1 MSVFFPDIYLKSV
14 TDLTPAL
21 LKRWGIRGLILDVDN
36 TLTTHGSP
44 DIDTGVRR
52 WLAAMREHHIRMAI
66 LSNNT
71 LQRVQ
76 PFAQALRMRFVARG
90 AKPLARG
97 FERAAAKLR
106 LAKDEIAVV
115 GDQIFTDI
123 LGGNLWGAKTVLVK
137 PIRPETT
144 RRFRIKRRI
153 EQSIILKLYGALR
166 PVKEESCG

>member
-1 MSVFFPDIYLKSV
+1 MSPLFPDIYLKSI
-14 TDLTPAL
+14 TALTPAL
-21 LKRWGIRGLILDVDN
+21 LNRWGVRGLILDVDN

-44 DIDTGVRR
+44 GIDTGVRR
-52 WLAAMREHHIRMAI
+52 WLALMREHHIKMAI

-71 LQRVQ
+71 LRRVQ
-76 PFAQALRMRFVARG
+76 PFARTLRLDFVASG

-115 GDQIFTDI
+115 GDQIFTDV
-123 LGGNLWGAKTVLVK
+123 LGGNLWGARTVLVK

-144 RRFRIKRRI
+144 GRFRIKRRI
-153 EQSIILKLYGALR
+153 EQDIILRLYGALK
-166 PVKEESCG
+166 PVKGEPCG

>member
-14 TDLTPAL
+14 TNLTPAL

-44 DIDTGVRR
+44 GIDSGVRR
-52 WLAAMREHHIRMAI
+52 WLAVMREHHIKMTI

-71 LQRVQ
+71 FQRVQ
-76 PFAQALRMRFVARG
+76 PFAQALRLSFVARG

-115 GDQIFTDI
+115 GDQIFTDV

-137 PIRPETT
+137 PIRPENTHS
-144 RRFRIKRRI
+144 FRIKRRI
-153 EQSIILKLYGALR
+153 EQGIILKLYGAVK
-166 PVKEESCG
+166 PAKEEPCG